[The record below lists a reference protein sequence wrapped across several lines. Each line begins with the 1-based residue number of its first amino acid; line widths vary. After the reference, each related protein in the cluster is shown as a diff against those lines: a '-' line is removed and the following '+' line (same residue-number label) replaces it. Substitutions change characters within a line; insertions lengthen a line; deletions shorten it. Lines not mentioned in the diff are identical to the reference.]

1 MAPRA
6 AVKKP
11 QNALKHGAYSTVG
24 LLPGEN
30 ASEFGDLRKAV
41 LDELAPQGPLEEDIV
56 RTIVRLLWRKQNLST
71 IRAAQWARQR
81 RAQIIADEVA
91 RRKIPDGFEFMLPP
105 FEATQEMQ
113 AARAEA
119 ARAGDEQAQDELGD
133 YYELSQGDMATPER
147 LIDELQVE
155 ERLDA
160 AIEKS
165 LKRLLMLRGVKS
177 MSVASPQPVQ
187 REKPRSVPHP
197 ST

>member
-133 YYELSQGDMATPER
+133 YYELKLKETWRHRNASSTNC
-147 LIDELQVE
+147 
-155 ERLDA
+155 
-160 AIEKS
+160 KS
-165 LKRLLMLRGVKS
+165 KS
-177 MSVASPQPVQ
+177 DWM
-187 REKPRSVPHP
+187 RRSKNP
-197 ST
+197 SSGCSC